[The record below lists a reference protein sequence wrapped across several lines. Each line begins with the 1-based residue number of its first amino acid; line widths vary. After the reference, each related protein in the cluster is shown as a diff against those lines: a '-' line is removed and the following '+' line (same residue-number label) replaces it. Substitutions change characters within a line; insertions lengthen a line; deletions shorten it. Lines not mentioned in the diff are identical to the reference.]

1 MEDMYSKLEEK
12 DLQLLEES
20 KSYVRSIGQWQMF
33 FAVLLSVGVGF
44 MFLCGLFFFTP
55 ILASMLD
62 EDMGG
67 IFVLIGI
74 FYIVVAA
81 LYLVPTIYL
90 FRASSAARDAAL
102 CKDNYR
108 AVEFLKNNKSFWKY
122 SGIITIATFV
132 LYILFAVALIAI
144 VLIAG
149 VEF

>member
-33 FAVLLSVGVGF
+33 FAILLSIGVGF

-55 ILASMLD
+55 ALINMLD
-62 EDMGG
+62 DEIRG
-67 IFVLIGI
+67 IFPLIGI
-74 FYIVVAA
+74 LYIVIAA

-122 SGIITIATFV
+122 SGIITISVFV
-132 LYILFAVALIAI
+132 IYILFAVALIAI
-144 VLIAG
+144 MLATG
-149 VEF
+149 VGL